1 MTKLV
6 KNNSNL
12 AGRWLQMPNLFT
24 EDVFDELEKAMSAF
38 DWFNP
43 EFGSLSLKGFPKGDA
58 FVNKEGKYV
67 IELLLAGYSKDDL
80 SVEID
85 GDLLKVSATK
95 AEGEDSDGPRTLAR
109 RAFSKSY
116 LLNSNWDLQSAEV
129 SHKDGVLRIVVPP
142 VTTQPTAVKK
152 LEIK

>member
-1 MTKLV
+1 MTNKNLV
-6 KNNSNL
+6 R
-12 AGRWLQMPNLFT
+12 RWQQLPSLFP
-24 EDVFDELEKAMSAF
+24 EDVFDELERAMSAF

-43 EFGSLSLKGFPKGDA
+43 EFGSLSFKGFPKGDA

-95 AEGEDSDGPRTLAR
+95 AEGEESDSPRTLAR

-116 LLNSNWDLQSAEV
+116 LLNSNWDLQNADV

-142 VTTQPTAVKK
+142 VATVPVAVKK